1 MKEEKVGINGVVR
14 YWLSDLDDNMI
25 EGTYVEDTN
34 TIQSNLKQNLAKA
47 IVSGTNTDYIDVA
60 ANSFTDGAFNITGN
74 ITGTNNYG
82 IACLNT
88 SSGVKTTFVT
98 SKNAGGDGTET
109 YVEFYGYTTG
119 SSGGGDIFSG
129 TLDSLH
135 LVKDVALYTGTS
147 ILTAFTKVYASY
159 DFATTINVEA
169 NRRFHFYWRINL

>member
-1 MKEEKVGINGVVR
+1 MKEEKVGVNGVVR
-14 YWLSDLDDNMI
+14 YWLSDLNDNMI

-60 ANSFTDGAFNITGN
+60 SNSFADGLFDVTANTTGK
-74 ITGTNNYG
+74 YG

-98 SKNAGGDGTET
+98 SKNSGGDGTET

-119 SSGGGDIFSG
+119 SAGGGDIFSG

-135 LVKDVALYTGTS
+135 LVKDVADYTSSS
-147 ILTAFTKVYASY
+147 ISVAFTKVYASY
-159 DFATTINVEA
+159 DFPSTINVEA
-169 NRRFHFYWRINL
+169 NRRFHFYWKINL